1 MLSKLRINTK
11 INGIIR
17 SIRTLKHLEK
27 PKIINNI
34 NHQKVDYIRPLE
46 VLNDKEKVN
55 YELKETHLES
65 IDSNYGLRTYMKDVY
80 KYSGLGFG
88 TTLVVGSTVPLIIG
102 AIPTLLP
109 YAIPIWIGN
118 VCFGFYSINKISKI
132 RTLINTQKD
141 KKGKEYYTE
150 EIDSDKKLW
159 YSLFSISNGITISP
173 ALGAAMALS
182 PTILPTAIIGTFG
195 VFGGATMYALNKKDF
210 KAASWQAPLIGCV
223 TGLIGASL
231 VQIGFGLAGNH
242 QIFHIMDMGIT
253 GVSLLT
259 FTGLV
264 AADTQNAI
272 KSYYDKTLDSI
283 NTSVELLLDA
293 TNILLDLIKVLSEI
307 MKATKD

>member
-11 INGIIR
+11 INGIVR

-27 PKIINNI
+27 PKTINNI
-34 NHQKVDYIRPLE
+34 NHQKVDYIHPLE
-46 VLNDKEKVN
+46 VLNDKDKVN

-65 IDSNYGLRTYMKDVY
+65 IDTNYGLRNYMKNVY

-88 TTLVVGSTVPLIIG
+88 TTLVVGSAVPLIIG
-102 AIPTLLP
+102 TIPTILP
-109 YAIPIWIGN
+109 YAIPVWIGN
-118 VCFGFYSINKISKI
+118 ICFSFYSLNKISKI
-132 RTLINTQKD
+132 RSLVNTHKD
-141 KKGKEYYTE
+141 KKGKEFYTE

-159 YSLFSISNGITISP
+159 YNLFSISNGITISP

-210 KAASWQAPLIGCV
+210 NAASWQAPLIGCV